1 MKASIPSSDSSS
13 GSLIHH
19 YRSDSPF
26 RTLLFLYRQDLDK
39 LGLSLFW
46 YVIKHSPE
54 WIKPVVI
61 ANIIDI
67 ISKPDTKSL
76 SQLWLNGAIL
86 AISIAQNIPTHY
98 LHIWYMS
105 VATRKMEANLRSL
118 LTRHLQQ
125 LSIGFYKHNSTGAL
139 QNKLLRDVEQIQLL
153 TTNLFQFLPSAVLT
167 ILIAIAVTAVRAPW
181 FLLFFLATV
190 PAALILVRLLKRP
203 IRLRNHA
210 FREQLETMS
219 ARLVEMIK
227 LIPVTRAHGA
237 EMTEIERIERR
248 LTAVQR
254 SAVQLDSINAIV
266 GASSWVTLRLF
277 NCVCLVASGWLAY
290 TGQLGVTVGDV
301 VLLTSYFESLTTSV
315 AQILAVLPEIGKGF
329 ESIKSIGEVL
339 ECPDIE
345 HNWGKKTV
353 TQVRGEFHFELVSF
367 AYPGSERVALKDFS
381 LHVQPGETIAFVG
394 PSGAGKSTL
403 LNLAIGFLR
412 PTSGQILLDGCD
424 MNTLDL
430 RTYRQFLSVVS
441 QETILFEGTV
451 RDNILYG
458 SESVSEE
465 RLLQAIKEA
474 NALDFIRE
482 LPLGLNTLIGE
493 NGTKLSGGQRQRIA
507 IARALLRDPRVLI
520 LDEATASLDTVSEAL
535 IQEALEY
542 LKQNRTTFI
551 AAHRLSTIRKAN
563 RIVVLDRGH
572 IVEVG
577 NHHQLLEN
585 HGIYARLC
593 ALQS

>member
-19 YRSDSPF
+19 YRSDSPL

-67 ISKPDTKSL
+67 ISKPGTKSL
-76 SQLWLNGAIL
+76 SELWLNGAIL

-181 FLLFFLATV
+181 FLVFFLATV

-345 HNWGKKTV
+345 LNWGKEPV
-353 TQVRGEFHFELVSF
+353 TEVRGEFQFESVTF
-367 AYPGSERVALKDFS
+367 TYPGSERVALKDFS

-412 PTSGQILLDGCD
+412 PTTGQILLDGCD

-458 SESVSEE
+458 SESVTEE
-465 RLLQAIKEA
+465 RLLQAIEEA
-474 NALDFIRE
+474 NARDFIQE

-563 RIVVLDRGH
+563 RIVVLDRGR

-577 NHHQLLEN
+577 NHHQLLGN
-585 HGIYARLC
+585 DGIYARLC
-593 ALQS
+593 SLQS